1 MTKISNSTMKAYQVG
16 GAVRDTLLGLPVE
29 DHDWV
34 VVGSTPQA
42 MIALGYRPV
51 GKDFP
56 VFLHP
61 KSHEEYALARTERK
75 TAPGYTGFTFHTSPD
90 VTLEEDLCRRD
101 LTINAIAMD
110 DDGSLIDPFH
120 GQRDL
125 DNRVLRHVS
134 SAFEEDPVRILR
146 LARFYARFAPL
157 GFTIAPET
165 LVLMQRMVASGEV
178 DALVPERVWQETQR
192 ALGEQRPNAFFE
204 TLRECG
210 ALSRLFPEI
219 DRLFGVP
226 QTAIHHP
233 EIDTGIHTMMVLE
246 QATLISPEP
255 RVRFAALL
263 HDLGKGTTPEHEW
276 PRHIGHEARS
286 LPLIRQLCDRLKTP
300 NDYRELALLAAKFHT
315 HCHRAS
321 ELRATTLIDTL
332 QALDAYR
339 RPDRFEEFLLTCLAD
354 ARGRTGFETRDYP
367 QAERFRRARTAALSV
382 NAAALADAGFKGQ
395 QLAEQLR
402 RARIST
408 VKQALSLDTE

>member
-1 MTKISNSTMKAYQVG
+1 MKIYQVG
-16 GAVRDTLLGLPVE
+16 GAVRDKLLGLPVK

-34 VVGSTPQA
+34 VVGATQQA
-42 MIALGYRPV
+42 MLDLGYRPV

-75 TAPGYTGFTFHTSPD
+75 TAPGYTGFAFHAASE

-110 DDGSLIDPFH
+110 SDGTLTDPFN
-120 GQRDL
+120 GQQDLRDK
-125 DNRVLRHVS
+125 VLRHVS

-157 GFTIAPET
+157 GFTIAAET
-165 LVLMQRMVASGEV
+165 MVLMQRMVASGEV
-178 DALVPERVWQETQR
+178 DALVSERVWQETQR
-192 ALGEQRPNAFFE
+192 ALGEQRPSAFFE
-204 TLRECG
+204 ALRECG
-210 ALSRLFPEI
+210 ALARLFPEI

-233 EIDTGIHTMMVLE
+233 EIDTGIHVMMVLE
-246 QATLISPEP
+246 QAALISPEP

-263 HDLGKGTTPEHEW
+263 HDLGKGTTPATEW

-286 LPLIRQLCDRLKTP
+286 LPLVRQLCERLKTP
-300 NDYRELALLAAKFHT
+300 NDYRDLALLAAKFHT
-315 HCHRAS
+315 HCHRAN
-321 ELRATTLIDTL
+321 ELRPTTLVDTL

-339 RPDRFEEFLLTCLAD
+339 RPERFEEFLLTCIAD
-354 ARGRTGFETRDYP
+354 ARGRTGFEERDYP
-367 QAERFRRARTAALSV
+367 QAERFRRARIAALSV
-382 NAAALADAGFKGQ
+382 NAAALAESGFKGQ
-395 QLAEQLR
+395 KLAEQLR
-402 RARIST
+402 RGRISA
-408 VKQALSLDTE
+408 VKQALHLDAE

>member
-1 MTKISNSTMKAYQVG
+1 MKIYQVG
-16 GAVRDTLLGLPVE
+16 GAVRDKLLGLPVK

-34 VVGSTPQA
+34 VVGATQQA
-42 MIALGYRPV
+42 MLDLGYRPV

-75 TAPGYTGFTFHTSPD
+75 TAPGYTGFAFHAAPE

-110 DDGSLIDPFH
+110 SDGTLTDPFN
-120 GQRDL
+120 GQQDLRDK
-125 DNRVLRHVS
+125 VLRHVS

-157 GFTIAPET
+157 GFTIAAET
-165 LVLMQRMVASGEV
+165 MVLMQRMVASGEV
-178 DALVPERVWQETQR
+178 DALVSERVWQETQR
-192 ALGEQRPNAFFE
+192 ALGEQRPSAFFE
-204 TLRECG
+204 ALRECG
-210 ALSRLFPEI
+210 ALARLFPEI

-233 EIDTGIHTMMVLE
+233 EIDTGIHVMMVLE
-246 QATLISPEP
+246 QAALISPEP

-263 HDLGKGTTPEHEW
+263 HDLGKGTTPQSEW

-286 LPLIRQLCDRLKTP
+286 LPLVRQLCERLKTP
-300 NDYRELALLAAKFHT
+300 NDYRDLALLAAKFHT
-315 HCHRAS
+315 HCHRAN
-321 ELRATTLIDTL
+321 ELRATTLVDTL

-354 ARGRTGFETRDYP
+354 YRGRGGFEERDYP
-367 QAERFRRARTAALSV
+367 QAERFRRARIAALSV
-382 NAAALADAGFKGQ
+382 NAAALAESGFKGQ
-395 QLAEQLR
+395 KLAEQLR
-402 RARIST
+402 RGRISA
-408 VKQALSLDTE
+408 VKQALHMDAE